1 MATVEQTILE
11 HPDKCCKPE
20 PEPEPV
26 LPLPEPPMLPP
37 MPMLPPSDI
46 TLQEVVT
53 SFVVV
58 YALGALTGTLLCYA
72 FSKSE

>member
-11 HPDKCCKPE
+11 HPDKCCGSD
-20 PEPEPV
+20 PEPV
-26 LPLPEPPMLPP
+26 LPPPEPMLPP
-37 MPMLPPSDI
+37 MPMPPSDI

>member
-11 HPDKCCKPE
+11 HPDKCCASE
-20 PEPEPV
+20 PEPPSAPV
-26 LPLPEPPMLPP
+26 LPPSVPMLP
-37 MPMLPPSDI
+37 PPSDI

>member
-11 HPDKCCKPE
+11 HPDKCCE
-20 PEPEPV
+20 PEPEP
-26 LPLPEPPMLPP
+26 PSEPPMLPP
-37 MPMLPPSDI
+37 MLPMPPSDI